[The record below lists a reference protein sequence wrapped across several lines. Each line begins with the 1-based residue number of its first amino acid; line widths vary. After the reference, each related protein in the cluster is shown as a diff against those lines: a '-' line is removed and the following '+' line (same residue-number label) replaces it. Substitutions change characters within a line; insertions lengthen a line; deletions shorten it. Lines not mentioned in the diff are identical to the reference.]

1 MGKRPSRGMVTKTSL
16 GSSARASAKRRSK
29 QQGRGRIHASAVG
42 DPTVAAAWD
51 NTKTVKANLAGL
63 GLAAD
68 PNAAVGSSAHRRLA
82 TPSSRPRAPAS
93 VATAAAKRRQG
104 RSSGG
109 GGGGGDGNGGG
120 GSGDDGGEGREG
132 GGAPAVMNLTLAA
145 LAARAARGEAPRPD
159 HPAAGEVAVVR
170 ALVAAHGTDYAR
182 MARDTKRNYQ
192 QHTPAV
198 LRRMVARV
206 AKADAAV
213 AAAAAAAARGGGG
226 RGGGLS
232 FSPAATGHWGRR
244 SATAEQHSPVA

>member
-29 QQGRGRIHASAVG
+29 QRGRGRILASAVG

-51 NTKTVKANLAGL
+51 NRLTVKANLACL
-63 GLAAD
+63 GLATD
-68 PNAAVGSSAHRRLA
+68 PNAAVGSAAHRRLA
-82 TPSSRPRAPAS
+82 TPSSRPRAPPSAP
-93 VATAAAKRRQG
+93 TAAAKRRQG
-104 RSSGG
+104 GSSGG
-109 GGGGGDGNGGG
+109 GDGAVDDGGGGAGDGGG
-120 GSGDDGGEGREG
+120 ED
-132 GGAPAVMNLTLAA
+132 GAPAVMCLTLAA

-159 HPAAGEVAVVR
+159 HPAAGEVAAVR

-198 LRRMVARV
+198 LQRMVARV

-213 AAAAAAAARGGGG
+213 AAAAAAAAAAEEGAGG
-226 RGGGLS
+226 
-232 FSPAATGHWGRR
+232 AAL
-244 SATAEQHSPVA
+244 